1 VNIKVDKYSK
11 LITDELTINK
21 LSKYGWDSTGTL
33 SVGHFRSFYL
43 STINSGR
50 LHEYENEHPFENIG
64 LYLKSWVDERHCLV
78 KIGSGVN
85 TAINLRVST
94 GRQDGNLVRWEP
106 ATNSSYVR
114 LESSLDNQTWQTVA
128 EVVPNTLSVVGYL
141 DTNSVRGQL
150 TYYRV
155 VSLGNMGSETISISE
170 SGWRLGYPS
179 KIESISASAGSH
191 LDRIVISWDDSG
203 VSNLYNKTESFD
215 ILRSKTND
223 FSSFSNYVK
232 IASGLTSSPY
242 TDLGEVGEPL
252 SIDERYY
259 YIVVANNNATSYLT
273 ASEYEQSKVW
283 SNSAIG
289 YISGFARGPVN
300 FGELD
305 ETD

>member
-1 VNIKVDKYSK
+1 MIA
-11 LITDELTINK
+11 DELTINK

-33 SVGHFRSFYL
+33 SVEHFRSFYL
-43 STINSGR
+43 STIDSGR
-50 LHEYENEHPFENIG
+50 LHKYENGHPFEDIG
-64 LYLKSWVDERHCLV
+64 LYLKSWVEKRHCLV

-106 ATNSSYVR
+106 ATNSSYIR
-114 LESSLDNQTWQTVA
+114 LESSLDDQTWQIVS
-128 EVVPNTLSVVGYL
+128 EIIPNTASAVGYL
-141 DTNSVRGQL
+141 DTNSARGRL

-155 VSLGNMGSETISISE
+155 VSLGNLGSETISISE

-179 KIESISASAGSH
+179 EIESTSASAGSH
-191 LDRIVISWDDSG
+191 LDRIVVSWDDSG
-203 VSNLYNKTESFD
+203 VNNLYNKTDSFD

-223 FSSFSNYVK
+223 FSSFSTYDK
-232 IASGLTSSPY
+232 IASGLASSPY

-252 SIDERYY
+252 NTDDRYY

-273 ASEYEQSKVW
+273 ALEHEQSKVW

-289 YISGFARGPVN
+289 YISGFGRGPVN
-300 FGELD
+300 FAELD
-305 ETD
+305 SPNE